1 MLLPV
6 PDVLSTEEITLAQA
20 LLKSAPWVDGR
31 VSAGPQ
37 AAQVKNNAQLPNDC
51 EAARTLRAMVIQAL
65 DRQTRVFSAA
75 LPKRVFTPGFN
86 RYRSGGNSGND
97 GGANFYGPHV
107 DSALRYAPEGG
118 QRVRTDISCTLF
130 LSDPHDY
137 DGGELI
143 IHDTHGDQHIK
154 LPAGSLVLYPGTS
167 VHQVAPVTRGERL
180 ACFFWIESLVRSD
193 EQRTLLFNMDQHLI
207 HLRSTVGEADA
218 AVIGLTATY
227 HNLLRMWV
235 DS

>member
-6 PDVLSTEEITLAQA
+6 PDVLTAKEITLAQT
-20 LLKSAPWVDGR
+20 LLKVAPWVDGR

-37 AAQVKNNAQLPNDC
+37 AAQVKNNAQLPYDC
-51 EAARTLRAMVIQAL
+51 EAARTLRAMVILAL
-65 DRQTRVFSAA
+65 DRQARVFSAA

-86 RYRSGGNSGND
+86 RYS

-107 DSALRYAPEGG
+107 DSALRYVPEGG

-130 LSDPHDY
+130 LSDPQDY

-207 HLRSTVGEADA
+207 HLRSTVGEANA

-227 HNLLRMWV
+227 HNLLRMWA

>member
-6 PDVLSTEEITLAQA
+6 PDVLTAQEIAQAQA
-20 LLKSAPWVDGR
+20 LLQSAPWVDGR

-37 AAQVKNNAQLPNDC
+37 AAQVKNNAQLPHDC
-51 EAARTLRAMVIQAL
+51 KAASSLRSLVLHAL
-65 DRQTRVFSAA
+65 DRQARVFSAA
-75 LPKRVFTPGFN
+75 LPKRVYTPGFN
-86 RYRSGGNSGND
+86 RYTS

-118 QRVRTDISCTLF
+118 QRVRTDLSCTLF
-130 LSDPHDY
+130 LSDPQDY

-154 LPAGSLVLYPGTS
+154 LPAGHLVLYPGTS
-167 VHQVAPVTRGERL
+167 VHQVAPVTRGTRL
-180 ACFFWIESLVRSD
+180 ACFFWIESMVRST
-193 EQRTLLFNMDQHLI
+193 EQRRLLFDMDNHLI
-207 HLRSTVGEADA
+207 HLRNTVGETDA
-218 AVIGLTATY
+218 AVVGLTATY
-227 HNLLRMWV
+227 HNLLRMWA